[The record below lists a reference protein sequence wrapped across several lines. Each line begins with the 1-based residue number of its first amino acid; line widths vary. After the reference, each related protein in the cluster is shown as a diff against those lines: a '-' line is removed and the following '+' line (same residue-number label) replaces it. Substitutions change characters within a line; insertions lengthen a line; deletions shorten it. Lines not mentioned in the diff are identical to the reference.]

1 MDNNQEKLK
10 PPIFIGGIPKSGT
23 SLIRTLVGLHPSIY
37 GGDGFETNWFSD
49 DFLNNWKNPNSKKQ
63 EWLRKWH
70 NVKIEEYHI
79 IKNNS
84 SSGVNYFNN
93 FMNYCTIRGKK
104 YRWIE
109 KSTDNLSN
117 YDMID
122 NHWSN
127 FIFINCLRD
136 YKDIYASWKSKSTGT
151 LMNYDVYQFVD
162 RVKKSYTSIL
172 GSTFKGNSN
181 YIEIKYEDIV
191 TNTEINLKKIINFI
205 DEKWIDG
212 LHDFRGNPK
221 ELKKVKKI
229 IQSKGSKTSESLSKP
244 IFTTSINQWH
254 NILNNVE
261 IDVIN
266 NELGDLYLTFLNK

>member
-1 MDNNQEKLK
+1 M
-10 PPIFIGGIPKSGT
+10 
-23 SLIRTLVGLHPSIY
+23 
-37 GGDGFETNWFSD
+37 
-49 DFLNNWKNPNSKKQ
+49 
-63 EWLRKWH
+63 
-70 NVKIEEYHI
+70 
-79 IKNNS
+79 
-84 SSGVNYFNN
+84 
-93 FMNYCTIRGKK
+93 
-104 YRWIE
+104 
-109 KSTDNLSN
+109 
-117 YDMID
+117 
-122 NHWSN
+122 
-127 FIFINCLRD
+127 RD

-172 GSTFKGNSN
+172 GSPFKGNSN